1 MEEAALWSLVGRG
14 HAELEEEEVRDY
26 LLTALKTAV
35 QADPRDD
42 TENAE
47 DFTEL
52 VASFA
57 EDFANAAKVDVEA
70 VVAAVVSLRESTA
83 PATAVVEARE
93 AEPEPEPEPELELES
108 ELQPLP
114 QLAEV
119 VETLPQD
126 EKPEVVFLR
135 DSFPS
140 LSAAEIRGVLMR
152 FGGEVSDRTL
162 EALLRLQASRERQ
175 AEAEVLRAART
186 SDGGPNGVRLGG
198 GGLPQ
203 PDPEELSPVA
213 QRLAAK
219 QRKALL
225 ERYLNSDAGGSGGRT
240 VRKKNSGGG
249 GGGVKSLG
257 LTRQQQRA
265 QDAAEQAA
273 KTRFLDGEIVTRTG
287 QKMVD
292 VSKKEDP
299 EFVRA
304 TSVNL
309 GYKSSKGRRHTGR

>member
-1 MEEAALWSLVGRG
+1 M
-14 HAELEEEEVRDY
+14 
-26 LLTALKTAV
+26 
-35 QADPRDD
+35 PRRSG
-42 TENAE
+42 AC
-47 DFTEL
+47 
-52 VASFA
+52 SC
-57 EDFANAAKVDVEA
+57 
-70 VVAAVVSLRESTA
+70 
-83 PATAVVEARE
+83 
-93 AEPEPEPEPELELES
+93 
-108 ELQPLP
+108 
-114 QLAEV
+114 
-119 VETLPQD
+119 
-126 EKPEVVFLR
+126 
-135 DSFPS
+135 
-140 LSAAEIRGVLMR
+140 VL
-152 FGGEVSDRTL
+152 GGEVSDRTL

-186 SDGGPNGVRLGG
+186 SDGGPDGVRLGG

-203 PDPEELSPVA
+203 PDPEELSPAA

-240 VRKKNSGGG
+240 VRKKKNGGG

-287 QKMVD
+287 QKTVD